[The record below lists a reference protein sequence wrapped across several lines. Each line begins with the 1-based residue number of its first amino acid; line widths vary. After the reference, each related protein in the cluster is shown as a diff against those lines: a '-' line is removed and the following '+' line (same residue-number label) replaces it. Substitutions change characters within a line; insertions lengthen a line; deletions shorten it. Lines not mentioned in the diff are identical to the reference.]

1 LTKQAIKWMHI
12 MCGYPVKSTWLKATK
27 AGNNVGWPVLN
38 ERNIQ
43 KYYPQDNQN
52 SKRSFKSDKKE
63 HVLHQM

>member
-1 LTKQAIKWMHI
+1 